1 MGIGNYGKNKSDGP
15 TMAPQ
20 AKGPVSPTKSVVEA
34 LESNLTQD
42 LAETASTIER
52 AKTYEEILTEAKITS
67 TEADTI
73 RDSILLTDT
82 YSETVQLSDK
92 VSATFRTRTY
102 ADHVR
107 YNRALE
113 RHQPQ
118 YISEERDLMLR
129 YYLAASLECFR
140 GQTFTFPST
149 KDHEAA
155 EAAFETRHQF
165 VMGLSAA
172 VVGLLADKLNKFDE
186 KVRIV
191 LSKGAV
197 EDF

>member
-1 MGIGNYGKNKSDGP
+1 MSIGNFKSKGP
-15 TMAPQ
+15 AAP
-20 AKGPVSPTKSVVEA
+20 ASKGPVSPTKNVANA
-34 LESNLTQD
+34 LESTLSKD
-42 LAETASTIER
+42 LEETEDTIAR
-52 AKTYEEILTEAKITS
+52 VKSYEEILKDAKIS
-67 TEADTI
+67 AEEADTI
-73 RDSILLTDT
+73 RDAVLLTDV
-82 YSETVQLSDK
+82 YSEVIQLSDR
-92 VSATFRTRTY
+92 VSCTFRTRSY
-102 ADHVR
+102 SDHVR

-140 GQTFTFPST
+140 GTAFKFPST
-149 KDHEAA
+149 KDHDAA
-155 EAAFETRHQF
+155 EEAFEERHQF
-165 VMGLSAA
+165 VMGLSEA
-172 VVGLLADKLNKFDE
+172 VVSLLAQKLDKFDN